1 MKDVFEFEDTSRIIE
16 VLNFIHRNKVKKFI
30 DKELYDNLMNEL
42 KSRQPK
48 MALLY
53 NYKDNF
59 DGGCN

>member
-42 KSRQPK
+42 ESRQPK